1 MEKVIVNLDLGTGL
15 KVIWQQHHRGRH
27 LAELIDLISQNKN
40 REAVS
45 RGVESYSYTMSG
57 KESEKGNSNLIP
69 LKTLVMHSLDRGK
82 RMCLTSSAAQKGL
95 Q

>member
-1 MEKVIVNLDLGTGL
+1 MEKVIVNLDLGAGL

-40 REAVS
+40 REAVN

-57 KESEKGNSNLIP
+57 
-69 LKTLVMHSLDRGK
+69 
-82 RMCLTSSAAQKGL
+82 
-95 Q
+95 